1 MNKLRPIIIIA
12 CLLTPAALIRAEVAK
27 WIIKPMASAI
37 ARMDNSHFKV
47 WNDDKCGV
55 FNSQGKQLVPFMA
68 DSITD
73 FVGDVAVVLRDQ
85 EGHNRLLSVLHTD
98 GTIFPVYEEVYVD
111 ENPFV
116 GTDRLLVTDRK
127 GKDLFLNLE
136 GKKMKDK
143 VRRDE
148 LPPASPEPELEFMIN
163 GPIPFEVNDEYGY
176 YYGKD
181 IFLPVQF
188 TEAQPFCNGYAIAA
202 DHSGRYGLLR
212 LLDDDVR
219 VIKAGRDAPEDYVHE
234 NIKFKVHVPEEFDN
248 DIITVVCTDA
258 RGQNVEEKSFER
270 GTEREVPFS
279 LAAGKYKVNV
289 LYGNLQIYT
298 TSVKATPPAKP
309 KPKEKVKSKPAT
321 STNTTTTRTEVSNNA
336 VSASSVQI
344 AIGAKTLKAN
354 AKDCASFAI
363 TITNNGNETLTAPVN
378 ISGKGV
384 TCATKQVTV
393 KPHSSRSITATF
405 TSIKGKESR
414 TVTVTAAGK
423 TMSRTIALTPFF
435 TEF

>member
-1 MNKLRPIIIIA
+1 MKRLSLKL
-12 CLLTPAALIRAEVAK
+12 CLICALAMAPSAEAQVAK

-55 FNSQGKQLVPFMA
+55 FNSQGKQVVPFMA

-98 GTIFPVYEEVYVD
+98 GAIFPVYEEVYVD

-116 GTDRLLVTDRK
+116 GSDRLLVTDRK

-143 VRRDE
+143 VNRNE
-148 LPPASPEPELEFMIN
+148 LPPASPELELEFVVN
-163 GPIPFEVNDEYGY
+163 GPIPFEVDDEYGY

-188 TEAQPFCNGYAIAA
+188 TEAQPFSNGYAIAA
-202 DHSGRYGLLR
+202 DHTGRYGLLR
-212 LLDDDVR
+212 LLDDDVS
-219 VIKAGRDAPEDYVHE
+219 VIKAGREAPEDYVHE
-234 NIKFKVHVPEEFDN
+234 NIKFKIHVPEELNN

-258 RGQNVEEKSFER
+258 RGQSVEEKSFDQ
-270 GTEREVPFS
+270 GSEREVPFT

-289 LYGNLQIYT
+289 LSGNLHIYT
-298 TSVKATPPAKP
+298 TSVTAKPPAKP
-309 KPKEKVKSKPAT
+309 KPKEKVQPKPAT
-321 STNTTTTRTEVSNNA
+321 SANTTTTRTAVSSSA

-344 AIGAKTLKAN
+344 AVGAKTLKAN
-354 AKDCASFAI
+354 AKDCASFTI
-363 TITNNGNETLTAPVN
+363 TITNNGSETLTTPV
-378 ISGKGV
+378 SVGGKGV
-384 TCATKQVTV
+384 ICATKQVTV
-393 KPHSSRSITATF
+393 KPHSSRSVTATF
-405 TSIKGKESR
+405 TGVKSKESR
-414 TVTVTAAGK
+414 TVTVTASGK
-423 TMSRTIALTPFF
+423 TVSRTIALTPFF

>member
-1 MNKLRPIIIIA
+1 MNKLRSIIMVA
-12 CLLTPAALIRAEVAK
+12 CLLVPAALTRAEVAK

-55 FNSQGKQLVPFMA
+55 FNSQGKQVVPFMA

-85 EGHNRLLSVLHTD
+85 EGRNRLLSVLHTD
-98 GTIFPVYEEVYVD
+98 GAIFPVYDEVYVD

-143 VRRDE
+143 VHRNE
-148 LPPASPEPELEFMIN
+148 LPPASPEPELEFVAN
-163 GPIPFEVNDEYGY
+163 GPIPFEVGDEYGY
-176 YYGKD
+176 YYGQD

-188 TEAQPFCNGYAIAA
+188 TEAQPFSNGYAIAA
-202 DHSGRYGLLR
+202 DNTGHYGLLR

-219 VIKAGRDAPEDYVHE
+219 VIKTGREAPEDYVHE
-234 NIKFKVHVPEEFDN
+234 NIKFKVHVPEELDN
-248 DIITVVCTDA
+248 DVITIVCTDA
-258 RGQNVEEKSFER
+258 KGKRVEENSFNS

-279 LAAGKYKVNV
+279 LMAGKYKVDV
-289 LYGNLQIYT
+289 LSGELQIYT
-298 TSVKATPPAKP
+298 TSVTATPPAKP
-309 KPKEKVKSKPAT
+309 KPKAKVQPKPAT
-321 STNTTTTRTEVSNNA
+321 TANTTTKRTEVSSSA

-354 AKDCASFAI
+354 AKDCASFSI
-363 TITNNGNETLTAPVN
+363 TITNNGNETLTTPVSV
-378 ISGKGV
+378 SGKGV

-405 TSIKGKESR
+405 TGIKGKESR
-414 TVTVTAAGK
+414 TVTVTASGK

>member
-1 MNKLRPIIIIA
+1 MKKLRFIIIIV
-12 CLLTPAALIRAEVAK
+12 CLLVPTALSRAEVAK

-55 FNSQGKQLVPFMA
+55 FNSQGKQVVPFMA

-73 FVGDVAVVLRDQ
+73 FVGDVAVVLRNQ

-98 GTIFPVYEEVYVD
+98 GAIFPVYEEVYVD

-143 VRRDE
+143 VNRNE
-148 LPPASPEPELEFMIN
+148 LPPASPEPELEFVVN
-163 GPIPFEVNDEYGY
+163 GPIPFEVDDEYGY

-188 TEAQPFCNGYAIAA
+188 TEAQPFSNGYAIAA
-202 DHSGRYGLLR
+202 DHTGKYGLLR
-212 LLDDDVR
+212 LLDDDVH
-219 VIKAGRDAPEDYVHE
+219 VIKAGREAPEDYVHE
-234 NIKFKVHVPEEFDN
+234 NIKFKIHVPEELNN
-248 DIITVVCTDA
+248 DIITMVCTDA
-258 RGQNVEEKSFER
+258 RGQSVEEKSFDS
-270 GTEREVPFS
+270 GSEREVPFS
-279 LAAGKYKVNV
+279 LSAGKYKVNV
-289 LYGNLQIYT
+289 LSGNLHIYT
-298 TSVKATPPAKP
+298 TSVTAKPPAKP
-309 KPKEKVKSKPAT
+309 KPKEKVQPKPAT
-321 STNTTTTRTEVSNNA
+321 SANTTTTRTAVSSSA

-344 AIGAKTLKAN
+344 AVGAKTLKAN

-363 TITNNGNETLTAPVN
+363 TITNNGNETLTTPV
-378 ISGKGV
+378 SVGGKGV
-384 TCATKQVTV
+384 ICATKQVTV
-393 KPHSSRSITATF
+393 KPHSSRSVTATF
-405 TSIKGKESR
+405 TGVKSKESR
-414 TVTVTAAGK
+414 TVTVTASGK
-423 TMSRTIALTPFF
+423 TVSRTIALTPFF

>member
-1 MNKLRPIIIIA
+1 MNKFRSIIIMA
-12 CLLTPAALIRAEVAK
+12 CLLVPAIHTCAEVAK

-55 FNSQGKQLVPFMA
+55 FNSQGKQVVPFMA

-73 FVGDVAVVLRDQ
+73 FVDDVAVVLRDQ
-85 EGHNRLLSVLHTD
+85 EGRNRLLNVLHTD
-98 GTIFPVYEEVYVD
+98 GSVFPVYEEVYVD

-116 GTDRLLVTDRK
+116 GSGRLLVTDRK

-136 GKKMKDK
+136 GKKMKEK
-143 VRRDE
+143 VLRDE
-148 LPPASPEPELEFMIN
+148 LPPASPEPELEFVVN
-163 GPIPFEVNDEYGY
+163 GPIPFEADDEYGY

-181 IFLPVQF
+181 IFLPAQF
-188 TEAQPFCNGYAIAA
+188 TEAQPFSNGYAIAA
-202 DHSGRYGLLR
+202 DHTGRYGLLR

-219 VIKAGRDAPEDYVHE
+219 VIKAGREAPEDYVHE

-248 DIITVVCTDA
+248 DVITVVCTDA
-258 RGQNVEEKSFER
+258 RGQRVEEKSFER

-279 LAAGKYKVNV
+279 LTAGKYKVNV
-289 LYGNLQIYT
+289 LLGNLQIYT
-298 TSVKATPPAKP
+298 TSVTATPPAKP
-309 KPKEKVKSKPAT
+309 RPKEKAQPKPAT
-321 STNTTTTRTEVSNNA
+321 IANTATTRTAVSSNA

-363 TITNNGNETLTAPVN
+363 TITNNGDETLTTPVSV
-378 ISGKGV
+378 SGKGV

-393 KPHSSRSITATF
+393 KPHSSRSVTATF
-405 TSIKGKESR
+405 TGIKGKESR
-414 TVTVTAAGK
+414 TVTVTASGK
-423 TMSRTIALTPFF
+423 TVSRTIALTPFF